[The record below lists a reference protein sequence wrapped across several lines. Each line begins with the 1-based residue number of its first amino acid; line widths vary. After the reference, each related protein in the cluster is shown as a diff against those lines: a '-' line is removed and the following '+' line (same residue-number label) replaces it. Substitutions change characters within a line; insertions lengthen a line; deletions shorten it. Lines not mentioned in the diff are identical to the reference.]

1 MRFHGEYQHT
11 VDAKGRVSLP
21 AKFRKAL
28 PEEVVVVP
36 SLGGALSVFSEEA
49 YNAWVDLFF
58 PKNEDGT
65 GGYNPR
71 STKDVMFRKKL
82 NASAE
87 NASVDS
93 AGRITLSPRKREL
106 AGIEKDVWIIG
117 DDDHIE
123 IWSAAAYEKTM
134 GGFSMEDFMMQD

>member
-36 SLGGALSVFSEEA
+36 GVCGALCVFSNEA
-49 YNAWVDLFF
+49 FDVWVESFF
-58 PKNEDGT
+58 PKKEDGT
-65 GGYNPR
+65 SGYDSR
-71 STKDVMFRKKL
+71 SKRDVMLRKKL

-87 NASVDS
+87 NTSVDS
-93 AGRITLSPRKREL
+93 AGRITLSARKREG
-106 AGIEKDVWIIG
+106 AGIDKDVWIIG
-117 DDDHIE
+117 DGDHIE
-123 IWSAAAYEKTM
+123 IWDAASYEEA
-134 GGFSMEDFMMQD
+134 MEGISLDDFMV

>member
-28 PEEVVVVP
+28 PEEVIVVP
-36 SLGGALSVFSEEA
+36 GVGGALSVFSEEA
-49 YNAWVDLFF
+49 FDAWVDSFF
-58 PKNEDGT
+58 PKGEDGT
-65 GGYNPR
+65 GGSNPR
-71 STKDVMFRKKL
+71 SKKDVMFRKKL

-87 NASVDS
+87 NATVDS
-93 AGRITLSPRKREL
+93 AGRITLSARKRED

-123 IWSAAAYEKTM
+123 IWNAQSYEETM
-134 GGFSMEDFMMQD
+134 ESISWDDFLV

>member
-36 SLGGALSVFSEEA
+36 GVSGALSVFSEEA
-49 YNAWVDLFF
+49 FDAWVDSFF
-58 PKNEDGT
+58 PKKEDGSS
-65 GGYNPR
+65 GYNPR
-71 STKDVMFRKKL
+71 SAKDVMFRKGL

-87 NASVDS
+87 NATVDS
-93 AGRITLSPRKREL
+93 AGRITLSAKKRAA
-106 AGIEKDVWIIG
+106 AGIVKDVYIIG

-123 IWSAAAYEKTM
+123 IWDAGAYEEAM
-134 GGFSMEDFMMQD
+134 SGFSLDDFLE